1 MSKLGTLGSKIYSG
15 EMSYDIVGRAK
26 TWYIISAVII
36 LISLGGIFFR
46 GFNLSV
52 EFTGGAEFAVPSVSC
67 SVEDTRNAVSGATPA
82 ASDPIVTQ
90 IGEQRTRVQTK
101 ALTAAESQQVVD
113 ALTKTCNVKAD
124 DIKVQL
130 VGGAWG
136 SEITKKAVTALIVFL
151 ILCTVFLTV
160 YFEWRMALAAM
171 IALVHD
177 LVITVGIYALVG
189 FPVTPA
195 AVIGVLTIL
204 GYSLYDT
211 VIVFDKVKENT
222 RNVSGQS
229 RNTYSELANLAV
241 NQTLV
246 RSFNTTITA
255 ILPVIAILVVGVWF
269 MGAET
274 LKDLALAL
282 LVGTIAGAYSSLFTA
297 NTLLCDFKEK
307 QPEMKALKARVEARR
322 ENMSPEQIARE
333 AKGIAGS
340 YGDGAS
346 GIRIKPKKQKVG
358 ASVSPDSEA
367 AEVGSERKE
376 RAHRAHR
383 AERTQPKKA
392 KSRRDRKS

>member
-1 MSKLGTLGSKIYSG
+1 MSKLGSLGSKIYSG

-52 EFTGGAEFAVPSVSC
+52 EFTGGAEFVVPSVSC

-101 ALTAAESQQVVD
+101 ALSAGESQQVVD

-222 RNVSGQS
+222 RNVTGQS

-255 ILPVIAILVVGVWF
+255 ILPVVAILVVGVWF

-340 YGDGAS
+340 YGDAS
-346 GIRIKPKKQKVG
+346 GGNVKTKSSQKVG
-358 ASVSPDSEA
+358 ASVSSGSA
-367 AEVGSERKE
+367 AGASGERQE

-383 AERTQPKKA
+383 AERSQPKKA

>member
-1 MSKLGTLGSKIYSG
+1 MSKLGSLGSKIYSG

-52 EFTGGAEFAVPSVSC
+52 EFTGGAEFVVPSVSC

-101 ALTAAESQQVVD
+101 ALSAGESQQVVD

-222 RNVSGQS
+222 RNVTGQS

-255 ILPVIAILVVGVWF
+255 ILPVVAILVVGVWF

-340 YGDGAS
+340 YGDAS
-346 GIRIKPKKQKVG
+346 GGNVKTKSSQKVG
-358 ASVSPDSEA
+358 ASVSS
-367 AEVGSERKE
+367 GSTAVASGERQE

-383 AERTQPKKA
+383 AERSQPKKA

>member
-1 MSKLGTLGSKIYSG
+1 MSKLGDLGSKIYSG

-36 LISLGGIFFR
+36 LIALGGIFLR

-52 EFTGGAEFAVPSVSC
+52 EFTGGAEFTVPSVSC
-67 SVEDTRNAVSGATPA
+67 SVEDTRTAVSSATPA

-90 IGEQRTRVQTK
+90 IGEERTRVQTK
-101 ALTAAESQQVVD
+101 ALTAGESQQVVD
-113 ALTKTCNVKAD
+113 ALTKTCNVD
-124 DIKVQL
+124 EDSVRVQL

-151 ILCTVFLTV
+151 ILCTVFLTI
-160 YFEWRMALAAM
+160 YFEWRMAVAAM

-177 LVITVGIYALVG
+177 LVITIGIYALVG

-222 RNVSGQS
+222 RNVTGQS

-246 RSFNTTITA
+246 RSLNTTITA
-255 ILPVIAILVVGVWF
+255 ILPVVAILVVGVGF
-269 MGAET
+269 LGAET

-307 QPEMKALKARVEARR
+307 TPQMKALRARVAARR
-322 ENMSPEQIARE
+322 KDMSPEQVARE
-333 AKGIAGS
+333 ARGIAGTAGRRS
-340 YGDGAS
+340 AG
-346 GIRIKPKKQKVG
+346 VG
-358 ASVSPDSEA
+358 ADSDKVAVQVQSDIA
-367 AEVGSERKE
+367 ADATGDRKE
-376 RAHRAHR
+376 RQHRTHR
-383 AERTQPKKA
+383 EERVQPKKG